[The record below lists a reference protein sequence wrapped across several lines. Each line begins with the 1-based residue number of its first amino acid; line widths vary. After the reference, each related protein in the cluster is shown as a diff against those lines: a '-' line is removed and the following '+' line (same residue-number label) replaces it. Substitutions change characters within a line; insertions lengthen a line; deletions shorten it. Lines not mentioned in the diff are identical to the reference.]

1 MDTRTTSAPITKS
14 ISIPVGPIRL
24 EGELELP
31 ENATGLVLF
40 AHGSGSSRHS
50 PRNQLVA
57 RALRSSGI
65 GTLLMDLLTVDE
77 EQSDFDTRQFR
88 FDIELLAGRLESA
101 WRWVSET
108 PEAGGLP
115 SGFFGASTGA
125 AAALVAAARMPDLA
139 AKALAAVRAATLLI
153 VGGRDETVLKLN
165 DLALAE
171 LQTTKQLVVVPGA
184 THLFEEPG
192 ALQEVSRLAA
202 SWFGR
207 HLR

>member
-1 MDTRTTSAPITKS
+1 MDTRTTSAPLTKS

-40 AHGSGSSRHS
+40 AHGSGSSRPS
-50 PRNQLVA
+50 PTNQLVA
-57 RALRSSGI
+57 RA
-65 GTLLMDLLTVDE
+65 V
-77 EQSDFDTRQFR
+77 
-88 FDIELLAGRLESA
+88 
-101 WRWVSET
+101 
-108 PEAGGLP
+108 
-115 SGFFGASTGA
+115 
-125 AAALVAAARMPDLA
+125 
-139 AKALAAVRAATLLI
+139 
-153 VGGRDETVLKLN
+153 
-165 DLALAE
+165 
-171 LQTTKQLVVVPGA
+171 LQTTKQVVGVPGA